1 MEIEKKVN
9 GIIATILGLPEEIIE
24 SEHLL
29 VQDLGADS
37 LDFPEIAM
45 AIEEEFDVTVE
56 EEMLDGIHRVSDI
69 YNLLR
74 RLLDEPEKA

>member
-1 MEIEKKVN
+1 
-9 GIIATILGLPEEIIE
+9 
-24 SEHLL
+24 L